1 MQFDT
6 KTSDKK
12 TWTVNKR
19 KSSDRWMLAQRDGI
33 YKIKHLRSRR
43 KNMITQR
50 ILVPTYYKKK
60 SHVST
65 LLIIGT
71 QKREISKPEKR

>member
-1 MQFDT
+1 
-6 KTSDKK
+6 
-12 TWTVNKR
+12 
-19 KSSDRWMLAQRDGI
+19 MLAQRDGI